1 MGKALDTAFAG
12 AFTFLTVMLIL
23 SLTGRDSRLCA
34 AIALLAAYC
43 ACVIV
48 GKIFKKQPRLSF
60 NRRRIL
66 ADRRVK
72 ALIYQDAAKAH
83 EYVFSLLKRK
93 YPISEPSFENGHMRF
108 THMGA
113 ERSVLCVIQKLRVT
127 PDDILNTWRN
137 HGRDADRAMVIA
149 AVGRSEQDIR
159 IAALRLNNP
168 TVTVFDK
175 KQLRALARK
184 YGAYDSGTTRRG
196 TAHPLKALSGFIT
209 RRRAWRYL
217 LYACLLNAYYL
228 VTGGKMYLLASLAL
242 AAATMLSVRRRA
254 EPEQLI

>member
-12 AFTFLTVMLIL
+12 AFTFLTVLLLL

-43 ACVIV
+43 ACVIA
-48 GKIFKKQPRLSF
+48 KSIFRKRPRLSL
-60 NRRRIL
+60 NRRRVL

-83 EYVFSLLKRK
+83 EYVFTLLQQK
-93 YPISEPSFENGHMRF
+93 YPISKPSFENGHMRF
-108 THMGA
+108 THMDA
-113 ERSVLCVIQKLRVT
+113 EKSVLCVIQKLRVN
-127 PDDILNTWRN
+127 PDDILNAWRN
-137 HGRDADRAMVIA
+137 HGREGDRAMVIA
-149 AVGRSEQDIR
+149 VAGRSEQDIR
-159 IAALRLNNP
+159 VAALRLKDP

-184 YGAYDSGTTRRG
+184 SGALDSDGARPF
-196 TAHPLKALSGFIT
+196 AQHPLKALSGFIT